1 MTTETSLPTTPLW
14 QWDATDIAA
23 GIRSRAISA
32 REALTACFERMDAVN
47 GRINAVV
54 IRLDESAFK
63 AADRADAALA
73 AGEEAGPLHGV
84 PVTIKINIDLAGSA
98 TTNGLPALAGCA
110 GFPQLEAGRR
120 RALRPDQCAEPVD
133 ALVHR
138 QPAARGDAEPPRP
151 RPQRRRVQRRG
162 GGGAGGR
169 HRALGPWQ

>member
-1 MTTETSLPTTPLW
+1 MTTETALPTTPLW

-54 IRLDESAFK
+54 IRLDESAFA

-73 AGEEAGPLHGV
+73 AGEEPGPLHGV

-98 TTNGLPALAGCA
+98 TTNGLPALAGNIA
-110 GFPQLEAGRR
+110 
-120 RALRPDQCAEPVD
+120 AEDAPVS
-133 ALVHR
+133 R
-138 QPAARGDAEPPRP
+138 N
-151 RPQRRRVQRRG
+151 
-162 GGGAGGR
+162 
-169 HRALGPWQ
+169 